1 MTTFEGEWLFL
12 RLSRFCIVIAN
23 ILYFNI
29 LSLNYEGEV
38 M

>member
-1 MTTFEGEWLFL
+1 MTNDLNDHFL
-12 RLSRFCIVIAN
+12 RGDFVFVIAN

>member
-1 MTTFEGEWLFL
+1 M
-12 RLSRFCIVIAN
+12 SQPISVQDIVIAN

-29 LSLNYEGEV
+29 LSLNCEGEV

>member
-1 MTTFEGEWLFL
+1 MTLMTTFWGDFV
-12 RLSRFCIVIAN
+12 FVIAN